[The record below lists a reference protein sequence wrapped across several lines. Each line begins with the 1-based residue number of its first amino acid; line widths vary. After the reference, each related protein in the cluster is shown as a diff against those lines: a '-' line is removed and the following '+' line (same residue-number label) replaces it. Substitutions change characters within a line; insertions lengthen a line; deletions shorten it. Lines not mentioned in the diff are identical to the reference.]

1 MIKLT
6 KQQSDFIQR
15 KESVIALRNN
25 DIEKFLI
32 SATEKDRPVF
42 AQFLMECGVNIFQY
56 MKKIPEGCFAG
67 SDFLTGLDIPS
78 QVEEIGSD
86 AFKGC
91 QSLKSVT
98 IDNSV
103 MLIGNDAFE
112 NCFSLESVN
121 LPDKLG
127 RIPSNCFKN
136 CTSLKE
142 IFIPDS
148 VSTIGSNAFEGCDN
162 IVIKFNRRDS
172 SNQLRISKADVEFLK
187 KHIKYKK
194 QKVEN

>member
-1 MIKLT
+1 MIKLN
-6 KQQSDFIQR
+6 KQQLDFIQR
-15 KESVIALRNN
+15 RESVIALRNN
-25 DIEKFLI
+25 DLEKFLI
-32 SATEKDRPVF
+32 SANEKDRPIF
-42 AQFLMECGVNIFQY
+42 SQFLMECGVDIFMY
-56 MKKIPEGCFAG
+56 MKKIPENCFTN
-67 SDFLTGLDIPS
+67 SEFLTGLTIPET
-78 QVEEIGSD
+78 VEEIGSE

-103 MLIGNDAFE
+103 MLIGNGAFE
-112 NCFSLESVN
+112 NCALLESVD
-121 LPDKLG
+121 LPNKLG
-127 RIPSNCFKN
+127 RIPSNCFRN
-136 CTSLKE
+136 CLSLKE

-148 VSTIGSNAFEGCDN
+148 VATIGSNAFAGCDN